1 MDIYP
6 AYIALGLMAIIL
18 YRIFESINSE
28 NEYHLKHLFYHFV
41 FQYIFIAH
49 YSIHLITSYEFSITV
64 TFLLRYFTYLF
75 LYLYIKSVIYSKRA
89 KLKIGYFALAGLIL
103 SVYYLNT
110 KGIHLINYSS
120 KVTSDSSI
128 YHINASVI
136 SGNEDFL
143 FLSYFGQLIYSI
155 LMLRLFFNSHKLTSN
170 PENIIRLKDGL
181 TLYLVF
187 FIVSILLTMNNI
199 VLLYFNIHFISY
211 SFITRMIGF
220 TTLLIFFIFPNTS
233 KELFSIKLKKKT
245 TNKTK
250 SIFDQILNY
259 FEESE
264 PFLNPNY
271 NLSNLSIDTGFRN
284 EIIRES
290 IKSHSNKTVP
300 AFINSHRIEKA
311 CKLIQEGYLKQYS
324 MNALVEVSGFTSQPT
339 FNRAFKLVSGKTP
352 TEYSESY
359 S

>member
-1 MDIYP
+1 
-6 AYIALGLMAIIL
+6 
-18 YRIFESINSE
+18 
-28 NEYHLKHLFYHFV
+28 
-41 FQYIFIAH
+41 
-49 YSIHLITSYEFSITV
+49 
-64 TFLLRYFTYLF
+64 
-75 LYLYIKSVIYSKRA
+75 
-89 KLKIGYFALAGLIL
+89 
-103 SVYYLNT
+103 
-110 KGIHLINYSS
+110 
-120 KVTSDSSI
+120 
-128 YHINASVI
+128 
-136 SGNEDFL
+136 
-143 FLSYFGQLIYSI
+143 
-155 LMLRLFFNSHKLTSN
+155 
-170 PENIIRLKDGL
+170 
-181 TLYLVF
+181 
-187 FIVSILLTMNNI
+187 
-199 VLLYFNIHFISY
+199 
-211 SFITRMIGF
+211 MIGF